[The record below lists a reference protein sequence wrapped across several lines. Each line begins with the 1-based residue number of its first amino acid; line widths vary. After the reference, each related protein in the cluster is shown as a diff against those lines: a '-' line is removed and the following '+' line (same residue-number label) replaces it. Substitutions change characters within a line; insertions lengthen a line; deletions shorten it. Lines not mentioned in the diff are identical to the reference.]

1 MSWQA
6 SSWALELTLGDA
18 RRKMVLVAIASYAD
32 AQGRCSFAS
41 LATLAQ
47 NCDMKENALRRRI
60 RELEEIGVI
69 NRFVRRVVPGGKIV
83 SERVDGPVADDKGGS
98 GGKRT
103 SDEFWVDKDMAP
115 ADVEAEARRLF
126 PESFDRSPPV
136 RGEAGIVDTE
146 KGSANSSPP
155 QCGEAESQPPPH
167 KPPSSPHH
175 SGGGI
180 LHSDPKKETYPT
192 LPKQEGLSK
201 AIDKRFEDFKS
212 GYPDGILDLDKAKAV
227 FGLLPEADQVAA
239 AISLPH
245 YADYLRKR
253 KQNSVKGHLYLKKRM
268 WEAFT
273 GTLTVTAPTSSV
285 VPFDSRAAKA
295 LVTVCRVLGMSSPPR
310 CSTGYVC
317 SAPITPQILA
327 LADAPPE
334 SEWIEHAIGT
344 QRAGAWRSL
353 RELLPPRW
361 GMPRL
366 EKIRSPWE
374 WPPRIDGTLSPTGPS
389 ESTGP
394 PQSLMTA
401 DDERA
406 LTDGL

>member
-212 GYPDGILDLDKAKAV
+212 GYPDGILDLDKAKAA
-227 FGLLPEADQVAA
+227 FAGLTEPDQVAA
-239 AISLPH
+239 VAGVAH
-245 YADYLRKR
+245 YADRCKR
-253 KQNSVKGHLYLKKRM
+253 RREKSIKAHLYVSRRS
-268 WEAFT
+268 WEGLVASPESRPN
-273 GTLTVTAPTSSV
+273 GGPYDPKSDVGRAILVLCEIAQYSPIRTADNRIV
-285 VPFDSRAAKA
+285 WR
-295 LVTVCRVLGMSSPPR
+295 RE
-310 CSTGYVC
+310 
-317 SAPITPQILA
+317 ITPQLLA
-327 LADAPPE
+327 LAQAHGNP
-334 SEWIEHAIGT
+334 
-344 QRAGAWRSL
+344 QRLKHETGSKQFWAWASL
-353 RELLPPRW
+353 LDRAFEGLVRR
-361 GMPRL
+361 RL
-366 EKIRSPWE
+366 TEISTPWE